1 MNSAPV
7 CVAVLLA
14 LTAFAPSSSVSD
26 SRTDNSSQ
34 ATNATSIP
42 TTLQTIIQSQNTT
55 AIMRTTTNTENTT
68 TVHLTSRSATTKS
81 GKSIRTTITATT
93 ANNTSA
99 DITTAA
105 LPIVSHFD
113 IGSFVGGI
121 ALALGAIAVFYFG
134 RRVCIT
140 RSGTQY
146 RTMVLNVENHP
157 KVLQPS
163 VITASKE
170 TLGGEN
176 LWNLA
181 IPARSR
187 SSE

>member
-146 RTMVLNVENHP
+146 RTIE
-157 KVLQPS
+157 
-163 VITASKE
+163 E
-170 TLGGEN
+170 TE
-176 LWNLA
+176 A
-181 IPARSR
+181 II
-187 SSE
+187 

>member
-14 LTAFAPSSSVSD
+14 LTASTLSSSVSD
-26 SRTDNSSQ
+26 SSTSNSSQ

-42 TTLQTIIQSQNTT
+42 TTLQTSIQSQTTT
-55 AIMRTTTNTENTT
+55 AIMQTTNNTENTT
-68 TVHLTSRSATTKS
+68 TVHLTSRPATTKS
-81 GKSIRTTITATT
+81 GKSIITTITAST

-99 DITTAA
+99 DITTAG

-113 IGSFVGGI
+113 VGSFVGGI

-146 RTMVLNVENHP
+146 RTIE
-157 KVLQPS
+157 
-163 VITASKE
+163 E
-170 TLGGEN
+170 TE
-176 LWNLA
+176 A
-181 IPARSR
+181 II
-187 SSE
+187 